1 MSGITEFQ
9 YEILKLNSLN
19 NANSQPVYV
28 TKVEVNGGNN
38 FSRQFFS
45 KLLAPV
51 VENSDYTL
59 AQLLAHVNEAKD
71 NLTKTQVFSKVVPS
85 LHIDYTHPTPKAKSY
100 NKDQSLLTNVV
111 FDIESNEQ
119 KRGEVYLD
127 FNTEDNL
134 AVNLGYFNNNFNRNA
149 ELVQIGIN
157 YRPYKPSEHLILKI
171 RMDSSLRDPSF
182 KFVTELYNT
191 HENNQLWQHGS
202 SKSLGGLIGVIYANA
217 RNTMTIFNGLGL
229 NRRTLY
235 DFDETEAL
243 AAAKRFSG
251 DFLKSSIVTKLTYS
265 SFGSEE
271 PTLPSN
277 GMKFSASNEIVSE
290 QDQLNLNRKSASW
303 IKSSANFDLYK
314 SFGNGTYTTHFFG
327 EGGNVSSPDA
337 SRVHVSD
344 LFYLGGFGSLPGF
357 SRNSVNVN
365 GGTQYYKVGSTLYS
379 RLPFA
384 NKLEHDKNPLRC
396 FVTGMVG
403 NVSDNLF
410 KDSGVASTGVGLRY
424 FNRWVKLDAGY
435 YLALRL
441 NSEHDIGV
449 RDGFQFEISI
459 GGASQRD

>member
-9 YEILKLNSLN
+9 HEILKLNSLN

-59 AQLLAHVNEAKD
+59 AQLLAHVNKSKE
-71 NLTKTQVFSKVVPS
+71 NLSKTQVFSKIVPS
-85 LHIDYTHPTPKAKSY
+85 LHIDYAHPTPKAKSY
-100 NKDQSLLTNVV
+100 NKDQSLLTKVV
-111 FDIESNEQ
+111 FDLESNEQ

-149 ELVQIGIN
+149 ELVQIGVN

-171 RMDSSLRDPSF
+171 RMDSALRDPSF
-182 KFVTELYNT
+182 KFVAELYNT
-191 HENNQLWQHGS
+191 HENNQIWQHDS
-202 SKSLGGLIGVIYANA
+202 AKSLGGLIGVNYANA
-217 RNTMTIFNGLGL
+217 NSTVAFFNGLGL
-229 NRRTLY
+229 SRRTLY
-235 DFDETEAL
+235 DFDEQEAL
-243 AAAKRFSG
+243 AAAKRFAG
-251 DFLKSSIVTKLTYS
+251 DFLKSSIVTRLTYS
-265 SFGSEE
+265 SFGTEE

-277 GMKFSASNEIVSE
+277 GLKMSASNEIISE
-290 QDQLNLNRKSASW
+290 QDQLNLNRKSTSW
-303 IKSSANFDLYK
+303 IKSSVALDLYI
-314 SFGNGTYTTHFFG
+314 SFGNDTYTTHFFG
-327 EGGNVSSPDA
+327 EGGNISSADR

-344 LFYLGGFGSLPGF
+344 LFYLGGFGSFPGF
-357 SRNSVNVN
+357 SRNSVDVN
-365 GGTQYYKVGSTLYS
+365 GGAQYYKAGATLYS

-384 NKLEHDKNPLRC
+384 RKLEHDVNPLRC

-403 NVSDNLF
+403 NVSDNIF

-441 NSEHDIGV
+441 DSEHDIGV

-459 GGASQRD
+459 GGVSQKD